1 MWEILGIEPT
11 TDIKAIKTA
20 YARLAKQYN
29 PEEHPEEFQRV
40 YAAYKRACIY
50 AKAAGVPREVIAQEK
65 ENEEEKS
72 AAEPLNE
79 KKTDD
84 TEQKFDF
91 SCIDIFPDYD
101 LPIEKRFEKMLD
113 NMRNIL
119 ADDEKKDSISEWC
132 RIFQKDD
139 FDLFADNEDFRAA
152 AGALLADE
160 LFSPETASAIA
171 RVFGRGTRAIPCK
184 KDRSGQERWHVW
196 ISKSGRK
203 APPRGYKMPSY
214 MDSSPPKGKLY
225 DNVNDILKVIIV
237 LIIIIFLANLPAIIN
252 MSSERD
258 DHPTPAETTA
268 ATRSAEMGGV
278 TIYLDEDGHVIGMDK
293 EK

>member
-20 YARLAKQYN
+20 YAKLAKQYN
-29 PEEHPEEFQRV
+29 PEEHPEEFQRI

-50 AKAAGVPREVIAQEK
+50 AKAAGAPREVIAQEK

-79 KKTDD
+79 KKADD
-84 TEQKFDF
+84 TEQRFDF

-113 NMRNIL
+113 NMRNLL

-184 KDRSGQERWHVW
+184 KDRSGQERWRVW

-214 MDSSPPKGKLY
+214 MDSPYSTSNSLWM
-225 DNVNDILKVIIV
+225 VLFV
-237 LIIIIFLANLPAIIN
+237 LIIIMILVFLNNSFAIANDY
-252 MSSERD
+252 SQS
-258 DHPTPAETTA
+258 TKPAETTA